1 MKISK
6 AAVMVTPTDPQKTV
20 WGERR
25 VIRSDS
31 SHELSVLTVLPGT
44 RCSWHRHQC
53 KYNLFVVL
61 SGRVDIVA
69 EVLVPGSDKVE
80 RKTYRLMP
88 GESLIVAPGVWHE
101 FRGYEQTEMV
111 EDMYVLY
118 DADDID
124 RDVVGGTF
132 DLIPGADNG

>member
-1 MKISK
+1 MI
-6 AAVMVTPTDPQKTV
+6 

-25 VIRSDS
+25 VIRKDS

-44 RCSWHRHQC
+44 RCSWHRHRC

-80 RKTYRLMP
+80 RKTYRLIK
-88 GESLIVAPGVWHE
+88 GESLVVSPGVWHE
-101 FRGYEQTEMV
+101 FRGYEDAEMV

-118 DADDID
+118 DADDIE
-124 RDVVGGTF
+124 REVVGGTF
-132 DLIPGADNG
+132 DLIPETE